1 MNLKKLSE
9 KLYAEVSLQVEETTS
24 IENSMEKFRSGLAL
38 VQKALAQLKIE
49 LSKSGFADEE
59 EEIYFFKKG
68 KPQIYSLLILIT
80 ERYAIETSMPLLG
93 KDKQIAHLESQLYF
107 IDRFFRQNE
116 FIYQYYRLGAVD
128 LDNRYFTRN
137 GGSQLVGFAEVPDVD
152 PSFSTVAD
160 YLFSKFI
167 AYEKLQ
173 ELLKQEI
180 EMRKGGED
188 AMQKNAFKDLK
199 WTGEAVNMV
208 ELVYGV
214 YETGQVNGGK
224 ISLSELMEFFGQ
236 AFQVNIS
243 GYFKRFADIKRR
255 KSMSKTRYLDEMQQL
270 VSKRIED
277 SDAWIPEDQRSRY
290 GF

>member
-1 MNLKKLSE
+1 MNLEKLSE
-9 KLYAEVSLQVEETTS
+9 KLYAQVSLQIEETAS
-24 IENSMEKFRSGLAL
+24 IENPLEKLKSGLVP
-38 VQKALAQLKIE
+38 VQKALVQLKTE
-49 LSKSGFADEE
+49 LARAGFSDQK

-80 ERYAIETSMPLLG
+80 ERYAIENGMPLLG
-93 KDKQIAHLESQLYF
+93 NEAQLDYLASQLSF
-107 IDRFFRQNE
+107 INRFFRQNE
-116 FIYQYYRLGAVD
+116 FLYQYYRLGATD
-128 LDNRYFTRN
+128 LDDRYFIRN
-137 GGSQLVGFAEVPDVD
+137 AGSQVAGFSEVPEVD
-152 PSFSTVAD
+152 PAFSTVAD

-173 ELLKQEI
+173 EILKQEI
-180 EMRKGGED
+180 EMRKGAEEGMD
-188 AMQKNAFKDLK
+188 RNAFKQLK

-224 ISLSELMEFFGQ
+224 ISLSELMDFFAQ
-236 AFQVNIS
+236 VFQVNIS

-270 VSKRIED
+270 VAKRIED
-277 SDAWIPEDQRSRY
+277 SDAWIPEDQKARY
-290 GF
+290 GY